1 MKMFLL
7 SLLFACKD
15 PVDADSVGLDESV
28 NNAPT
33 DLNDL
38 TAYMFREWNN
48 SDATVLADGL
58 SNLEAIAAD
67 YPVDGSDFSQRSFEG
82 VLALSSDDVSDVELT
97 HGHSPEDAG
106 GVAIYLQSPNS
117 LDAHVGLFLLEDQ
130 TPIEPASPYYARTF
144 VDGQDCFADG
154 ACDTMTAE
162 NDVER
167 KNFVVDTEHQTTK
180 VWRWIEMSDGR
191 MAIAGRTWQPA
202 LAESEKEDKIY
213 QNYSV
218 EVWIPNDA
226 GTLRF
231 LTTWSENSFDFAD
244 VLILGSVN
252 DALKACDTYLEE

>member
-1 MKMFLL
+1 MFLL

-58 SNLEAIAAD
+58 NNLEAIAAD

-82 VLALSSDDVSDVELT
+82 VVALSSDDVSGVELT

-130 TPIEPASPYYARTF
+130 TPIEPASPYYTRTF
-144 VDGQDCFADG
+144 LDGQDCFADG
-154 ACDTMTAE
+154 ACGTMTAE

-180 VWRWIEMSDGR
+180 VWRWVEMSDGR

-202 LAESEKEDKIY
+202 LADSEKEDKIY